1 MICHGTGYIPSPAK
15 ILNTPIVWSQWYV
28 VSSQEKPWFLGGVTK
43 KWPEDGMTRLYP
55 YLASPSSVLS
65 SVTGWPLQRDLKNRH
80 TLWIRVFVDLIVS
93 SWNLP
98 FWCIISKI
106 QKEMGMGQSPG
117 TWWTPKIAGKWMFI
131 PLKMVLI
138 GIDPYP
144 NTFIQESLPS
154 CPASSTKH
162 PKPCTVLEE

>member
-1 MICHGTGYIPSPAK
+1 MILPQVWIYPEKKKTLYLTSTKRIYSRAK
-15 ILNTPIVWSQWYV
+15 IWIEPAIRNHMIHDLPRYWLYPVTPLKYWTPPIVWSQWYV

-80 TLWIRVFVDLIVS
+80 PLWIRVFVDLIVS

-117 TWWTPKIAGKWMFI
+117 TWWTPK
-131 PLKMVLI
+131 
-138 GIDPYP
+138 
-144 NTFIQESLPS
+144 
-154 CPASSTKH
+154 
-162 PKPCTVLEE
+162 